1 MCSGRGLSWSVSA
14 GLGGGCD
21 RTRDRRHRRTTKSLA
36 IDHDYHRS
44 TDRLDNCVFD
54 SIPKV
59 RLRVGGLWTASR
71 DAAGRSLPRIL
82 IAFVF
87 AFALQ
92 FAISR
97 AAGFSPLAAW
107 AALES
112 VTQQA
117 TQHGGDGGAIAEQL
131 FRGYYPLRFDQS

>member
-1 MCSGRGLSWSVSA
+1 MLTLRKGNPDLHHRL
-14 GLGGGCD
+14 LGGGCD

-44 TDRLDNCVFD
+44 TDRLDNRVFN

-59 RLRVGGLWTASR
+59 RLRVGGLWIASR

-87 AFALQ
+87 AFA
-92 FAISR
+92 FAIGHLPGCRSWSASCVGR
-97 AAGFSPLAAW
+97 
-107 AALES
+107 
-112 VTQQA
+112 T
-117 TQHGGDGGAIAEQL
+117 
-131 FRGYYPLRFDQS
+131 